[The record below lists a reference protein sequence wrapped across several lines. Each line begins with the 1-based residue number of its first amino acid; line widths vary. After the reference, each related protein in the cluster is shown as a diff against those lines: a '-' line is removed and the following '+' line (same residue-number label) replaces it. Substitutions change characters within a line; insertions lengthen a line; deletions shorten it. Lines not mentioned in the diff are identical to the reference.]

1 MPGIINAGSNAFS
14 ISIHGV
20 NNNGNGGLLTEAV
33 RDFYRFQLLY
43 GNVLRQL
50 SIYLGQYSTGNYDAL
65 IKSITENQ
73 KNLLLTSITSKTKYD
88 NAKVTNLE
96 GFMYDSSL
104 FTSYKSFTI
113 NILTGLVA
121 SIEYY
126 KERVLIDTLNDDLQT
141 YKTILDTSSNQ
152 ILILDYLNKKKI
164 ELKPIDIETT
174 FDFYIELKPWYTE
187 YLIQYG
193 PPADGVFNQ
202 TIMSGIV
209 SNLIDEGV
217 ITLQDFINTL
227 N

>member
-1 MPGIINAGSNAFS
+1 
-14 ISIHGV
+14 
-20 NNNGNGGLLTEAV
+20 
-33 RDFYRFQLLY
+33 
-43 GNVLRQL
+43 
-50 SIYLGQYSTGNYDAL
+50 
-65 IKSITENQ
+65 
-73 KNLLLTSITSKTKYD
+73 
-88 NAKVTNLE
+88 
-96 GFMYDSSL
+96 MYDSSL

-113 NILTGLVA
+113 NILNGLVA

-126 KERVLIDTLNDDLQT
+126 KERVLIDTLNNDLQT
-141 YKTILDTSSNQ
+141 YKKILDTSSNQ

-187 YLIQYG
+187 YLIKYG
-193 PPADGVFNQ
+193 PPANGVFNE